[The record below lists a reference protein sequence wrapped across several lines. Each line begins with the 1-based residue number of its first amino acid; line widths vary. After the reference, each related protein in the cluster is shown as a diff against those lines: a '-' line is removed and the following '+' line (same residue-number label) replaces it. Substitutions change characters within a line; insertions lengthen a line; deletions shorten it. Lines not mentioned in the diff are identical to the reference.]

1 MLHHALRASKTVVFH
16 RSSEKDI
23 YLFKPGQ
30 KAKVV
35 TEQHRV
41 GRGHAYNAFTA
52 IVTTNAG
59 ATGDPPAKR
68 QKPGKEL
75 KTLALQY
82 PNPTVNVVIAL
93 PHHYTAFYFFY
104 ST

>member
-1 MLHHALRASKTVVFH
+1 M
-16 RSSEKDI
+16 
-23 YLFKPGQ
+23 
-30 KAKVV
+30 
-35 TEQHRV
+35 
-41 GRGHAYNAFTA
+41 
-52 IVTTNAG
+52 TTPESVDPPLEP

-68 QKPGKEL
+68 QKPDKEL